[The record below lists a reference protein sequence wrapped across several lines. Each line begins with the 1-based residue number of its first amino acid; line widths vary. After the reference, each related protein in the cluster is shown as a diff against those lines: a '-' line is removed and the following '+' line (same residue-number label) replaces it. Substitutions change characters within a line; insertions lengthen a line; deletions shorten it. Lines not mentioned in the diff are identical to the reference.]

1 MSASIPAALPKIW
14 SHPMPVDSPQHLQA
28 EEHSPSR
35 TVHDLVARQ
44 AARHPDATAVI
55 AGERRTSY
63 QELLTLAARI
73 SALLPSAPWGRTGI
87 CLGRDERT
95 VAAFLGV
102 WRAGRSCVALDP
114 ALPPSRLAHMVSAA
128 GIGEVLTTPELA
140 PVVAAAGARPLIID
154 AASRQGVPDS
164 PVPSPARTVG
174 EEAYVLFTSGS
185 TGTPKGVVIGHSSVL
200 ALLEWM
206 TRTIDPEHLRVG
218 LATASLSFDASI
230 HQIFGPLCA
239 GGSVVLADDI
249 LALPDLPARDE
260 VTMISAPPSGLVM
273 LLERPLPPG
282 VRRVNAGAEPVP
294 RSLVDQLYAQP
305 GVETVV
311 NLYGPTECTVFCAT
325 YPIGRDET
333 GKPPIGTAV
342 AGCDLSVR
350 DPQQRPVPDGT
361 IGELWVAGPLVGLGY
376 LGAPEATA
384 AGFVPD
390 PDVPGGR
397 RYRTGDLVRRAG
409 GVLHYVGR
417 LDEQIKVRGFRVE
430 PGDIEAVLATLPGVR
445 HAVVLAPVDQD
456 GTRTLHAHVE
466 TAPEG
471 TPAPTEGELLRLLR
485 ARLPHYLVPARVLVT
500 DRLPRSS
507 NGKVDRKALSAVTPP
522 AGTTEPGERPRPG
535 AETRLAT
542 IVGEALGMDRP
553 VGRTDRFDLL
563 GGHSLAAARVLAR
576 VRAEWG
582 AVVPLGD
589 FLTEPTVAALAELID
604 AAPPVPAPVRRP
616 DATESPLSDMQRA
629 LWTTRQISPEPGVT
643 TEAFDLGI
651 DGAVTTDALRCA
663 LDALVVRHEALRTVV
678 EETPHGPVAR
688 VLPPAPVPLTEHD
701 MTRRTTEEADA
712 LLDMAARQVFTPRDT
727 PLLRAVLARTAPD
740 RARLL
745 IVVDHL
751 AFDGWSGGLVLE
763 ELAAALDGRS
773 VPEPDVQ
780 LGDVA
785 RWEEHALALSARSD
799 RDFWR
804 EELKGALPPWDL
816 ARGTRAG
823 TPAHRGARL
832 VRRLPTGTAEAVRD
846 LAASSGTSEFAVY
859 LAALDVLVAHWT
871 GRNDVLVGVPVAR
884 RPVPELD
891 RVVGPLLF
899 VLPVRV
905 GFGPEETF
913 RTVAARAALAR
924 NRVLAHTM
932 CPADALAEAA
942 VAAGLPRRPG
952 APLVPV
958 SLSMRPS
965 GAPVRAVAGAA
976 ALRVLGERDTGTAR
990 DDATFLVNSTVSGTE
1005 IHLVHDL
1012 ECFDEEAAMALLDGF
1027 LHVLAR
1033 GTEAPDRSC
1042 SAIDLPDPPP
1052 SAQPPSTSAQPPAPD
1067 GGARVAPS
1075 TVVEEF
1081 LATVW
1086 ERLLPVKDVS
1096 ASDSFLDLGGTSLTA
1111 MRVAA
1116 EIWDALGVDVSVRA
1130 VFALPV
1136 LRDLAAEVERQAL
1149 AALDAADQKEET
1161 A

>member
-1 MSASIPAALPKIW
+1 MQ
-14 SHPMPVDSPQHLQA
+14 VDSPQQPRS
-28 EEHSPSR
+28 EEQFPPR
-35 TVHDLVARQ
+35 TVHDLVARR
-44 AARHPDATAVI
+44 AAHHPEATAVI

-63 QELLTLAARI
+63 RELLALAARI
-73 SALLPSAPWGRTGI
+73 GALLPTSPRGRTGI

-114 ALPPSRLAHMVSAA
+114 ALPPSRLAHMVDAA

-140 PVVAAAGARPLIID
+140 PVVAAAGARPLIVD
-154 AASRQGVPDS
+154 TVPHQDVHDS
-164 PVPSPARTVG
+164 PAPPPARTAG

-200 ALLEWM
+200 ALMEWM
-206 TRTIDPEHLRVG
+206 TRTIDPAHLRVG

-239 GGSVVLADDI
+239 GGSVVIADDI

-260 VTMISAPPSGLVM
+260 VTMISAPPSGLAI

-294 RSLVDQLYAQP
+294 RPLVDQLYAQP

-325 YPIGRDET
+325 HPIGRDET
-333 GKPPIGTAV
+333 GTPPIGTAV
-342 AGCDLSVR
+342 AGCELSVR
-350 DPQQRPVPDGT
+350 DPRQRPVPDGT
-361 IGELWVAGPLVGLGY
+361 AGELWVAGPLVGLGY
-376 LGAPEATA
+376 LDSPEATA
-384 AGFVPD
+384 ANFVTD
-390 PDVPGGR
+390 PESPGGR
-397 RYRTGDLVRRAG
+397 RYRTGDLVRRTN
-409 GVLHYVGR
+409 GVLHYLGR

-445 HAVVLAPVDQD
+445 HAVVLAPVDRG

-466 TAPEG
+466 AVPESA
-471 TPAPTEGELLRLLR
+471 PAPTEEELLRLLR
-485 ARLPHYLVPARVLVT
+485 TRLPHYLVPARVLVT

-535 AETRLAT
+535 AETRLAA
-542 IVGEALGMDRP
+542 IVGEVLGTDRP

-576 VRAEWG
+576 VRTEWG

-589 FLTEPTVAALAELID
+589 FLTEPTVAALAGLID
-604 AAPPVPAPVRRP
+604 EAPPVPAPARRP
-616 DATESPLSDMQRA
+616 DATESPLSDMQRE
-629 LWTTRQISPEPGVT
+629 LWTTRQISPVPGVT
-643 TEAFDLGI
+643 TEAFVLGI
-651 DGAVTTDALRCA
+651 DGAVTTDALRAA

-678 EETPHGPVAR
+678 AETPHGPVAR

-701 MTRRTTEEADA
+701 MTRRTAEEADA
-712 LLDMAARQVFTPRDT
+712 LVDAAARQVFTPEDT
-727 PLLRAVLARTAPD
+727 PLLRTVLVRTAPD
-740 RARLL
+740 RARLV
-745 IVVDHL
+745 IAVDHL
-751 AFDGWSGGLVLE
+751 AFDGWSGSLVLD
-763 ELAAALDGRS
+763 ELAAALDGRP

-785 RWEEHALALSARSD
+785 RWEEHALALSSRSH
-799 RDFWR
+799 RDFWH

-816 ARGTRAG
+816 ARRPRAG

-832 VRRLPTGTAEAVRD
+832 VRRLPPGTAEAVRD
-846 LAASSGTSEFAVY
+846 LAASSGVSEFAVY

-871 GRNDVLVGVPVAR
+871 GRHDVLVAVPVAR

-899 VLPVRV
+899 VPPVRV
-905 GFGPEETF
+905 GFRPEETF

-924 NRVLAHTM
+924 NRALAHTM
-932 CPADALAEAA
+932 LPAAALAEAA
-942 VAAGLPRRPG
+942 TAAGLPRRPG
-952 APLVPV
+952 APLTPV

-965 GAPVRAVAGAA
+965 GAPVRVDAGPVT
-976 ALRVLGERDTGTAR
+976 LRVLGERDTGSAR
-990 DDATFLVNSTVSGTE
+990 DDATFLVNTTVSGTE

-1012 ECFDEEAAMALLDGF
+1012 ECFDERAAGALLDGL

-1033 GTEAPDRSC
+1033 GTAAPDRSC
-1042 SAIDLPDPPP
+1042 SAIDLPLPPP
-1052 SAQPPSTSAQPPAPD
+1052 PAELTEHPTELPDSSGELPGPD
-1067 GGARVAPS
+1067 GSRRTAPS

-1086 ERLLPVKDVS
+1086 EQLLPVEDVS

-1116 EIWDALGVDVSVRA
+1116 EIWDALGVDVPVRT

-1149 AALDAADQKEET
+1149 AALDAAGPDRKEGT